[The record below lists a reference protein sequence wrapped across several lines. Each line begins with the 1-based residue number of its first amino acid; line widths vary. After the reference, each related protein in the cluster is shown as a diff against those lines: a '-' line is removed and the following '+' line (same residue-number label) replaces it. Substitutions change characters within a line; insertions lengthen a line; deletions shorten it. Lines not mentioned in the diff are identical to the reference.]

1 MTVMAQLAL
10 RQATIEYQEFG
21 PKDSPH
27 APVLLVHGILVD
39 GLLWRDVVEG
49 LSRRGFRCIVPTLPL
64 GSHTIPVHDATALSL
79 PGVAELINDLI
90 VALDLSDV
98 TLVGS
103 DTGGG
108 LCQLVVDAHPDRIG
122 RLVLT
127 NCDAFDKCP
136 PFPFDIAFR
145 LLRGPISIKALCT
158 QLRLRALRH
167 SPLGYGLLINRPDP
181 DITLAWLRPCLN
193 DSRICR
199 DLAALLR
206 QVATFDLTDVATR
219 LPLFTK
225 PVTLVWGQE
234 DRCFTPGLGRR
245 LAELFS
251 NGKLIEVPD
260 AKTFVSLDQPH
271 AVIEAIAALNAV
283 SA

>member
-1 MTVMAQLAL
+1 MAQLAL

-21 PKDSPH
+21 PRDSPH
-27 APVLLVHGILVD
+27 APVLFVHGILVD
-39 GLLWRDVVEG
+39 GRLWRGVAEG
-49 LSRRGFRCIVPTLPL
+49 LADRGFRCIVPTLPL
-64 GSHTIPVHDATALSL
+64 GSHTIPVHDVTALSL
-79 PGVAELINDLI
+79 PGVAELINDVI

-122 RLVLT
+122 RLLLT

-136 PFPFDIAFR
+136 PFPFDVAFR

-158 QLRLRALRH
+158 QMRLRALRH
-167 SPLGYGLLINRPDP
+167 SALGFGLLIQRPDP
-181 DITLAWLRPCLN
+181 DLTMAWLRPCLN

-206 QVATFDLTDVATR
+206 QVTAFDLTDVATR
-219 LPLFTK
+219 LPGFTK
-225 PVTLVWGQE
+225 PVTLVWGQA
-234 DRCFTPGLGRR
+234 DRCFTPALGRR
-245 LAELFS
+245 LAGLFS

-260 AKTFVSLDQPH
+260 AKTFVSLDRPD
-271 AVIEAIAALNAV
+271 AVIDAIVEIAAIRA
-283 SA
+283 